1 MSVIPKPFSVV
12 PKPRLSDRN
21 LARFMRMSATRQM
34 RFLHDQ
40 KYPRGTPQ
48 VFMQPYYARALA
60 GIRDV
65 MKRGF
70 PGIVDSRAKLQG
82 ITQEARRNNSL
93 RVLESFIAS
102 PHVNR
107 RLRVISGH
115 RYQANVRNLEVR
127 FSPHVV
133 AMDGNE
139 VRYIYFHERG
149 VQCEPEEARLT
160 LEFGY
165 WVLTQ
170 NGVKVQPH
178 QFELIDLFS
187 GKYFQGQPI
196 RTGTLK
202 MLDDMAQYIE
212 SQWPTIDP

>member
-1 MSVIPKPFSVV
+1 MNTVTKLSPVV

-21 LARFMRMSATRQM
+21 LARFVRMSASRQM

-40 KYPRGTPQ
+40 KYPKGTPQ
-48 VFMQPYYARALA
+48 VFMQPYYAKALA

-70 PGIVDSRAKLQG
+70 PGIIDARAKLQG
-82 ITQEARRNNSL
+82 IAQEARRNNSM
-93 RVLESFIAS
+93 RVLDSFISS
-102 PHVNR
+102 PHAKRKLKV
-107 RLRVISGH
+107 VTGH
-115 RYQANVRNLEVR
+115 RYQAHVRTLEIR

-133 AMDGNE
+133 AMDGDE
-139 VRYIYFHERG
+139 VRYIYFHEKG
-149 VQCEPEEARLT
+149 VQCDPEEARLT

-165 WVLTQ
+165 WVLKE
-170 NGVKVQPH
+170 NGLDVEPH

-187 GKYFQGQPI
+187 GKYFQGQPT
-196 RTGTLK
+196 RPETLK
-202 MLDDMAQYIE
+202 MLDHLAQHIE

>member
-1 MSVIPKPFSVV
+1 MTAIPKPKPAV

-21 LARFMRMSATRQM
+21 LARFARSPAAKQM
-34 RFLHDQ
+34 RILHDQ

-48 VFMQPYYARALA
+48 VFMQPYYSRAIA

-70 PGIVDSRAKLQG
+70 PGIIDSRAKLAG
-82 ITQEARRNNSL
+82 IAQAARRNNNS
-93 RVLESFIAS
+93 RVFEAFVDS
-102 PHVNR
+102 PLAKR
-107 RLRVISGH
+107 RMTVIPAH
-115 RYQANVRNLEVR
+115 RYQAHVRTLEVK

-133 AMDGNE
+133 AKEGDE
-139 VRYIYFHERG
+139 TRYIYFHEKG
-149 VQCEPEEARLT
+149 VECDSEQARLT

-165 WVLTQ
+165 WVLQQ
-170 NGVKVQPH
+170 NGVEAKPH
-178 QFELIDLFS
+178 QFELFDLFG

-196 RTGTLK
+196 RPSTL
-202 MLDDMAQYIE
+202 MLLNDLARHIE

>member
-1 MSVIPKPFSVV
+1 MSAIPKLSPVV

-21 LARFMRMSATRQM
+21 LARFVRMSASRQM

-40 KYPRGTPQ
+40 KYPKGTPQ
-48 VFMQPYYARALA
+48 VFMQPYYAKAIS

-70 PGIVDSRAKLQG
+70 PGIIDARAKVQG
-82 ITQEARRNNSL
+82 IAQEARRSNSS
-93 RVLESFIAS
+93 RVLESFIDS
-102 PHVNR
+102 PHARR
-107 RLRVISGH
+107 RLKVISGH
-115 RYQANVRNLEVR
+115 RYQAYVRNLEIR

-133 AMDGNE
+133 AMDGDE
-139 VRYIYFHERG
+139 VHYIYFHEKRM
-149 VQCEPEEARLT
+149 QCDSEEARLT

-165 WVLTQ
+165 WVLRQ
-170 NGVKVQPH
+170 NDVKARPE

-196 RTGTLK
+196 RPETLN
-202 MLDDMAQYIE
+202 MLDDMARHIE
-212 SQWPTIDP
+212 SQWSTIEP

>member
-1 MSVIPKPFSVV
+1 MSAIPKLSPVV

-21 LARFMRMSATRQM
+21 LARFVRMSASRQM

-40 KYPRGTPQ
+40 KYPKGTPQ
-48 VFMQPYYARALA
+48 VFMQPYYAKALA

-70 PGIVDSRAKLQG
+70 PGIIDSRAKLQG
-82 ITQEARRNNSL
+82 IAQEVRRNNSL
-93 RVLESFIAS
+93 RVLDSFIAS
-102 PHVNR
+102 SHAKR
-107 RLRVISGH
+107 KLKVISGH
-115 RYQANVRNLEVR
+115 RYQAHVRTLEIR

-133 AMDGNE
+133 AMDGDE
-139 VRYIYFHERG
+139 VRYIYFHEKG
-149 VQCEPEEARLT
+149 MQCDPEEARLT

-170 NGVKVQPH
+170 NGVEAKPH

-187 GKYFQGQPI
+187 GRYFEGQSMRPE
-196 RTGTLK
+196 TLK
-202 MLDDMAQYIE
+202 MLDDMALHIE
-212 SQWPTIDP
+212 SQWPTIEP

>member
-1 MSVIPKPFSVV
+1 MSTAPKFSSVV

-21 LARFMRMSATRQM
+21 LARFVRMSANRQM

-48 VFMQPYYARALA
+48 VFMQPYYAKAIA

-70 PGIVDSRAKLQG
+70 AGIIDARAKLQG
-82 ITQEARRNNSL
+82 IAQETRRNNSM
-93 RVLESFIAS
+93 RVLESFIFS
-102 PHVNR
+102 PHAKR
-107 RLRVISGH
+107 KLKVIPGH
-115 RYQANVRNLEVR
+115 RYQASVRNLEIR

-133 AMDGNE
+133 AEEGDE
-139 VRYIYFHERG
+139 VRYIYFHEKG
-149 VQCEPEEARLT
+149 VRCDPEEARLT

-165 WVLTQ
+165 WVLQQ
-170 NGVKVQPH
+170 NNVNVQPH
-178 QFELIDLFS
+178 QMELIDLFS
-187 GKYFQGQPI
+187 GSHVQGMPI
-196 RTGTLK
+196 RPTTLK
-202 MLDDMAQYIE
+202 MLDDLAQHIE

>member
-1 MSVIPKPFSVV
+1 MSTIHKLSPVV

-21 LARFMRMSATRQM
+21 LARFVRMSASRQM

-40 KYPRGTPQ
+40 KYPKGTPQ
-48 VFMQPYYARALA
+48 VFMQPYYAKALA

-70 PGIVDSRAKLQG
+70 PGIIDARGKLQG
-82 ITQEARRNNSL
+82 IAQETRRNNSL
-93 RVLESFIAS
+93 RVLEAFIAS
-102 PHVNR
+102 PHAKR
-107 RLRVISGH
+107 RLKIITGH
-115 RYQANVRNLEVR
+115 RYQAYVRTLEVR

-139 VRYIYFHERG
+139 VRYIYFHEKG
-149 VQCEPEEARLT
+149 VQCDSEEARLT

-170 NGVKVQPH
+170 NGIEAKPH

-187 GKYFQGQPI
+187 GKYFQGQPM
-196 RTGTLK
+196 RPETLK
-202 MLDDMAQYIE
+202 MLDDMAQHIE
-212 SQWPTIDP
+212 SQWTTIEP

>member
-1 MSVIPKPFSVV
+1 MSVILKTSPVV

-40 KYPRGTPQ
+40 KYPKGTPQ
-48 VFMQPYYARALA
+48 VFMQPYYAKALA

-70 PGIVDSRAKLQG
+70 LGIIDARAKLQG
-82 ITQEARRNNSL
+82 IAQETRRNNSL
-93 RVLESFIAS
+93 RVLEAFIAS
-102 PHVNR
+102 PHAKR
-107 RLRVISGH
+107 RLKIISGH
-115 RYQANVRNLEVR
+115 RYQAHMRTLEVR

-133 AMDGNE
+133 AMDGDE
-139 VRYIYFHERG
+139 VRYIYFHEKG
-149 VQCEPEEARLT
+149 VQCDPEEARLT

-165 WVLTQ
+165 WVLRQ
-170 NGVKVQPH
+170 NGIDAKPH

-187 GKYFQGQPI
+187 GKYFQGQPM
-196 RTGTLK
+196 RPETLK
-202 MLDDMAQYIE
+202 MLNDMAQYIE
-212 SQWPTIDP
+212 SQWPTIEP